1 MLTIE
6 NFMEN
11 NGQTVRK
18 FKLLFFYVEK
28 RKRIKCQL
36 KLILVL
42 RSLMELLITKPFK
55 MDSAISPTT
64 EPN

>member
-1 MLTIE
+1 
-6 NFMEN
+6 MEN
-11 NGQTVRK
+11 NGPRVRK
-18 FKLLFFYVEK
+18 FKLLFFYVKK

-55 MDSAISPTT
+55 MDSAISTLV
-64 EPN
+64 